1 MTGAAEGVRAIDHL
15 GYQGCLALDNGD
27 ARVVLG
33 HHAGGRVLEY
43 STAGQNALFV
53 DPAQA
58 GWTWKEGEPA
68 IHITGGR
75 CDIGPEHV
83 IPRHPT
89 MWLGP
94 WTAEAAGPRHARLSS
109 QDDAPTG
116 TRLIRDF
123 VLDATGTRL
132 AFTQTIVNVSDKVTE
147 WCHWSRTFAPHGGI
161 AVVPVTCRPMS
172 RFPRGYV
179 MYEAGASTGKPG
191 IGFRPED
198 PNITRHTA
206 GDYDVLVIR
215 PVPLFPKLGF
225 DSYAGWLAYL
235 EPNGL
240 LFVKRFPTYPDRVYN
255 EVAAI
260 TSCVYYPAR
269 EFVELE
275 PIGPRETLSPGESA
289 SFTEEWSLL
298 SFPFPASSAEP
309 DVAALVERVRAAL
322 SAWGG

>member
-1 MTGAAEGVRAIDHL
+1 MTIPAEGVRAIEHL
-15 GYQGCLALDNGD
+15 GYEGCLALENGE

-43 STAGQNALFV
+43 STGGQNALFV

-58 GWTWKEGEPA
+58 GWTWKEGEPG

-89 MWLGP
+89 LWLGG
-94 WTAEAAGPRHARLSS
+94 WTAETIGARHARLTS
-109 QDDAPTG
+109 QDDGPTG
-116 TRLIRDF
+116 TRVVRDF
-123 VLDATGTRL
+123 VLDPRGTHL
-132 AFTQTIVNVSDKVTE
+132 AFTQTMVNVSDRVTE

-161 AVVPVTCRPMS
+161 AIVPLTHRPMG

-179 MYEAGASTGKPG
+179 MYEAGAKTGKPG
-191 IGFRPED
+191 VGFRPED
-198 PNITRHTA
+198 PAITRRAVGEDEFLIVA
-206 GDYDVLVIR
+206 G
-215 PVPLFPKLGF
+215 VPQFAKLGF

-240 LFVKRFPTYPDRVYN
+240 LFVKRFPAYPERVYN

-260 TSCVYYPAR
+260 TSCVYYPAK

-289 SFTEEWSLL
+289 SFTEDWWLL
-298 SFPFPASSAEP
+298 PFSFPASPEALALE
-309 DVAALVERVRAAL
+309 DLVARVRDAL
-322 SAWGG
+322 SG